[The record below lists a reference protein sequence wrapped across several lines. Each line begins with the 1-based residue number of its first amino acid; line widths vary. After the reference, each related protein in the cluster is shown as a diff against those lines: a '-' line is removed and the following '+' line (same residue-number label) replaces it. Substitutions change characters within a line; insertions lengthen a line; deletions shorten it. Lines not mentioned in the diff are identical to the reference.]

1 MDLPDKDYLTVA
13 DLRDPVIIK
22 EKGSRFIAQVFHV
35 ADASHAEN
43 IVQAVKKKYHDA
55 THNCYA
61 YRIDRRIFRY
71 SDDGEPSGTA
81 GKPIYQNIEGRN
93 LYQILVVITR
103 YFGGIK
109 LGTGG
114 LIHAYSD
121 AASAGLEETSV
132 KRVTRTKTVDLITS
146 YDKIAQL
153 ENLIRKFHGTVIFS
167 EYKEVIRLQVSVP
180 GMLFPDF
187 QQAVVP
193 LVQTEAGR
201 SRA

>member
-1 MDLPDKDYLTVA
+1 MDLPEKEYLTVT
-13 DLRDPVIIK
+13 DLSDPVIIK
-22 EKGSRFIAQVFHV
+22 TKGSRFIAQVFHV
-35 ADASHAEN
+35 TDATHAEN
-43 IVQAVKKKYHDA
+43 IVQTVKKKYHDA

-93 LYQILVVITR
+93 LYQTLVVVTR

-114 LIHAYSD
+114 LIHTYNE
-121 AASAGLEETSV
+121 AATAGLEATYV
-132 KRVTRTKTVDLITS
+132 KRVTRTITTDLVIS
-146 YDKIAQL
+146 YDKINQI
-153 ENLIRKFHGTVIFS
+153 ENLIRKCHGTVIFS
-167 EYKEVIRLQVSVP
+167 EYREVIHLRISIP
-180 GMLFPDF
+180 GMLFPEF
-187 QQAVVP
+187 QKAVAP
-193 LVQTEAGR
+193 LVQMKEDQ